1 MNEGN
6 LKINSEGTYG
16 IVNRQITTLIN
27 NYIEINGAVETFRIL
42 KANSRELT

>member
-6 LKINSEGTYG
+6 LKINSEGTYS

-27 NYIEINGAVETFRIL
+27 NYIEIKGAVETFRIL
-42 KANSRELT
+42 KANQKELS